1 MVAPEFIKKS
11 TLNLYLCCF
20 QLIFI
25 SNSPAVNALPCMS
38 FHRCESLFALLCS
51 VYRTIVLA
59 LPKPSGSAFLTR
71 FFSPSPLSIPRPC
84 LHLFHKSILT
94 CHQPGVLPQS
104 GPLCFCEPDP
114 ILPHW
119 IRLFCSSCL
128 FLCFSLPWDS
138 AFITHSTAKTR
149 MWHLTKVD
157 EGLGITE
164 GD

>member
-1 MVAPEFIKKS
+1 MGEKSCSQPAFRLLSSYIPPDHVESVFVVFTCFFFFFFLQFVFCYMVAPEFIKKS

-114 ILPHW
+114 ILPH
-119 IRLFCSSCL
+119 
-128 FLCFSLPWDS
+128 
-138 AFITHSTAKTR
+138 
-149 MWHLTKVD
+149 
-157 EGLGITE
+157 
-164 GD
+164 